1 MKHNRVTHKEKKDGN
16 PNICTFIFAGVRSD
30 QSFYLLFHRLKIVIL
45 FKSSIHPNTWR
56 FNKHLCFN
64 FEKKKKKIRHLQS
77 NNYESPYY
85 NLGPPVYSLNTT
97 LLHTVFQGPTH
108 STPNATYQ
116 GVVFLLA
123 NSTLQNQKKKK
134 NSCRCNISGLR
145 IQLFNS
151 PIRNNKTNAVNIM
164 SQSSSTHSRLLS
176 PVLRNNYILHCIVA

>member
-1 MKHNRVTHKEKKDGN
+1 MEIPIYAHLYLRGFVVTRVS
-16 PNICTFIFAGVRSD
+16 ICFSTASRLLSCSSLAFIQTPGGLISICVS
-30 QSFYLLFHRLKIVIL
+30 IL
-45 FKSSIHPNTWR
+45 R
-56 FNKHLCFN
+56 
-64 FEKKKKKIRHLQS
+64 KKKKIRHLQS